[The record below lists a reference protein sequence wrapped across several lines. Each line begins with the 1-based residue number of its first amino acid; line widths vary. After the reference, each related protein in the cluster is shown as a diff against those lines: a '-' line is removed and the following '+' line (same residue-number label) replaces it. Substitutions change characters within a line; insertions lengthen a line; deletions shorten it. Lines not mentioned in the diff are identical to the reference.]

1 MNAATQSRLIALR
14 CLIRNG
20 EQIVAHLHTWLCDTA
35 SGSTEAQEVGRR
47 LGDAVTRL
55 RTYTDEL
62 QRLSLSS
69 PCQNQLH
76 RQQLPNS

>member
-20 EQIVAHLHTWLCDTA
+20 EQIVAHLHAWLCETA
-35 SGSTEAQEVGRR
+35 SGTNEASDVGRR

-55 RTYTDEL
+55 RTYTDEI

-76 RQQLPNS
+76 RPQPPNS